1 MNKSTQKNNKYN
13 PLAVNKVAEKYG
25 FTPRYVRA
33 CLKGDYKG
41 IMPDLKTAFAF
52 GFSDGG
58 ILFFHPENHSVWVI
72 YDDLYTELVTD
83 TFDEFLEKATF
94 QRQWDFK

>member
-1 MNKSTQKNNKYN
+1 MNKSNQKREKYN

-41 IMPDLKTAFAF
+41 IMPDNLKKDYKEMVKKIEET
-52 GFSDGG
+52 
-58 ILFFHPENHSVWVI
+58 I
-72 YDDLYTELVTD
+72 
-83 TFDEFLEKATF
+83 EKV
-94 QRQWDFK
+94 QNSKI

>member
-41 IMPDLKTAFAF
+41 IMPDNLKKDYKEMVKKIEETIEQVQN
-52 GFSDGG
+52 SK
-58 ILFFHPENHSVWVI
+58 I
-72 YDDLYTELVTD
+72 
-83 TFDEFLEKATF
+83 
-94 QRQWDFK
+94 

>member
-41 IMPDLKTAFAF
+41 IMPDNLKKDYKERVKKIEETIEQVQN
-52 GFSDGG
+52 SK
-58 ILFFHPENHSVWVI
+58 I
-72 YDDLYTELVTD
+72 
-83 TFDEFLEKATF
+83 
-94 QRQWDFK
+94 

>member
-41 IMPDLKTAFAF
+41 IMPDNLKKDYKELCKKIDQAT
-52 GFSDGG
+52 
-58 ILFFHPENHSVWVI
+58 ENAMKTI
-72 YDDLYTELVTD
+72 IN
-83 TFDEFLEKATF
+83 
-94 QRQWDFK
+94 Q